1 MIWWPYSKQ
10 GRPYLILVSLWV
22 PADVVFVA
30 RFPPNRRFFQGNWPA
45 QHGGFGRA
53 PKQDRWGSETARR
66 FGRGRLRHSFA
77 KERALLRLRRQV
89 CPTKLPFYAGYSEIV
104 LRCNA
109 TSEVEQ
115 PRRRKRRPKQENQ
128 NSNGFSYNPTKTLKR
143 CWTRFAQPRLQRF
156 SFKKKVFFKKKT
168 IFWRKCPCFFT
179 APAVAKIGN
188 AIFALISKI
197 FGLLITIK
205 PWLQFRRK
213 YTHTVSHRK
222 DIHDCWISSAY
233 LSLFFIIPFD
243 HWFIIILPEL
253 AWSDARS

>member
-1 MIWWPYSKQ
+1 M
-10 GRPYLILVSLWV
+10 GTCG
-22 PADVVFVA
+22 
-30 RFPPNRRFFQGNWPA
+30 RRFRRAFSPKSSVFSRKLACVAWQFWSGA
-45 QHGGFGRA
+45 QTRQVGQWNCEEIGA
-53 PKQDRWGSETARR
+53 E
-66 FGRGRLRHSFA
+66 RLRHSFA

-143 CWTRFAQPRLQRF
+143 CWTRFAHSRLQRF
-156 SFKKKVFFKKKT
+156 SFKKWVGPHPFFEGKALA
-168 IFWRKCPCFFT
+168 FCRFFI
-179 APAVAKIGN
+179 APAVAKTGN

-205 PWLQFRRK
+205 PWLQFRPK
-213 YTHTVSHRK
+213 YTHTESHRK
-222 DIHDCWISSAY
+222 DIHYCWISSAY
-233 LSLFFIIPFD
+233 LSLILIIPFD

>member
-1 MIWWPYSKQ
+1 MAVLV
-10 GRPYLILVSLWV
+10 GRP
-22 PADVVFVA
+22 
-30 RFPPNRRFFQGNWPA
+30 NKT
-45 QHGGFGRA
+45 GGAVKLRG
-53 PKQDRWGSETARR
+53 DWG
-66 FGRGRLRHSFA
+66 GGGLRHSFA

-115 PRRRKRRPKQENQ
+115 PRRRKRRTKQENQ

-156 SFKKKVFFKKKT
+156 SLKKWVGPHPFFEGKALA
-168 IFWRKCPCFFT
+168 FCRFFI
-179 APAVAKIGN
+179 APAVAKTGN

-205 PWLQFRRK
+205 P
-213 YTHTVSHRK
+213 
-222 DIHDCWISSAY
+222 
-233 LSLFFIIPFD
+233 
-243 HWFIIILPEL
+243 
-253 AWSDARS
+253 